1 MSFILVG
8 LAHHACSCYK
18 NPSLGNKSQSTLLS
32 IYGFFAPFQVCPC
45 TTIASM
51 PPNLKQVHP
60 SFDSFPYHRKY
71 SFPVEQHAIS
81 D

>member
-45 TTIASM
+45 TTIANM
-51 PPNLKQVHP
+51 PK